1 MNQLKANV
9 LFSCLGKPA
18 DLYDQTHPD
27 WAPTKNMGHSSS
39 SVSKPSSQSALA
51 RQKRAKERQNKKR
64 KCVQELFKE
73 IDCESEMNIIGEGDS
88 EKENTDVK
96 TSAGEE
102 TRSLECTS
110 IAIQTDLS
118 MQDIE
123 ELENLKQSQEAG
135 NSVLSQSWFEAD
147 EERVKFYTGLT
158 AMSVLMAVFDLISP
172 PLPERKSISKF
183 QQLLI
188 TLMRLR
194 LNLSVQDLAYRFGV
208 HASTVSRVF
217 QTCMHVMY
225 TSMAFLV
232 KWPEREELK
241 MTLPACFREK
251 FSSCAVII
259 DCFEVFIDRPSCLLA
274 RAQTWSSYKH
284 HNTAKFLIGITPQGT
299 VSFISKG
306 WGGRASD
313 KFITEHCGVLN
324 KLLPGDLVLADR
336 GFDIEDSVGLYAAR
350 LQIPSFT
357 KGKPQLSALDI
368 ETTRSLANVRIH
380 VERVIGTI
388 RQKYAILGHSVIP
401 IHYLMSDGNESSLL
415 DKIAVVCCAL
425 TNCCKSVIASD

>member
-1 MNQLKANV
+1 
-9 LFSCLGKPA
+9 
-18 DLYDQTHPD
+18 
-27 WAPTKNMGHSSS
+27 MGHSSC
-39 SVSKPSSQSALA
+39 SVRKPSSQSALA
-51 RQKRAKERQNKKR
+51 RQIRAKERQNKKR
-64 KCVQELFKE
+64 KCVQELFKAT
-73 IDCESEMNIIGEGDS
+73 DCESEGVKMIEEECDS
-88 EKENTDVK
+88 EKENADI
-96 TSAGEE
+96 SSPENEE
-102 TRSLECTS
+102 TQPPTFTS
-110 IAIQTDLS
+110 IAVQTELS

-123 ELENLKQSQEAG
+123 DLEKSKKSWEDG
-135 NSVLSQSWFEAD
+135 NSVLSKSWFQAD
-147 EERVKFYTGLT
+147 EERIKFYTGLT
-158 AMSVLMAVFDLISP
+158 TMSVLMAVFELISP
-172 PLPERKSISKF
+172 AFPERKTVNKF
-183 QQLLI
+183 QQLI
-188 TLMRLR
+188 MTIMRLR
-194 LNLSVQDLAYRFGV
+194 LNLPVQDLAYRFGV

-217 QTCMHVMY
+217 HTCVHAMY
-225 TSMAFLV
+225 TSMTFLV
-232 KWPEREELK
+232 RWPEREELK
-241 MTLPACFREK
+241 QTLPACFKEK

-313 KFITEHCGVLN
+313 KFITEHCGLLN

-357 KGKPQLSALDI
+357 KGKPQLSVLDI

-380 VERVIGTI
+380 VERVIGAV
-388 RQKYAILGHSVIP
+388 RQKYTILGHGVVP
-401 IHYLMSDGNESSLL
+401 IQYLMSDDTEPCLL

-425 TNCCKSVIASD
+425 TNCCKSVVSSD